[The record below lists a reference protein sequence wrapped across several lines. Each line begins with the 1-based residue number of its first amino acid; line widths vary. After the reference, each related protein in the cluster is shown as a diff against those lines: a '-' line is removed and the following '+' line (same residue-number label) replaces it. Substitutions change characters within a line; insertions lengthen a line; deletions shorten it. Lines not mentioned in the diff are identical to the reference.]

1 MKNISGYFDYS
12 ASTPLDV
19 RVKKA
24 MEPYFTD
31 YFYNP
36 SSGYSKAREVAVDLK
51 NARAQI
57 ASLLGSKPSEII
69 FTAGATEANN
79 MAIYGVMEKF
89 SQANIVV
96 SAIEHESVLKPA
108 QNYRTK
114 LCPVAKSGIIDLKE
128 LEALIDEK
136 TVLVSVMLA
145 NNEIG
150 TIQPVKKVAELIN
163 QVRQK
168 RIKTGNKLPIYLHSD
183 MAQAGNYL
191 DLHIS
196 RLGVDLMSLNGG
208 KIYGPKQ
215 SGILFVK
222 TGLVLK
228 PLILGGGQERNLR
241 SGTENI
247 PAIIGFAMAL
257 KIANEMRE
265 HEVKRLSELQKLFIN
280 LLKKHVPNHQI
291 NGSLKNRLPNN
302 VHVTFFDQDNERLM
316 ILLDELGFCTA
327 VGSACS
333 ASSEEPSHVLAALRM
348 SKNDIQMSLRFS
360 MGRLTTT
367 GGVTKLVDAIKTS
380 IHA

>member
-108 QNYRTK
+108 QNYRIK

-228 PLILGGGQERNLR
+228 PLILQIMRHAV
-241 SGTENI
+241 
-247 PAIIGFAMAL
+247 AI
-257 KIANEMRE
+257 
-265 HEVKRLSELQKLFIN
+265 
-280 LLKKHVPNHQI
+280 
-291 NGSLKNRLPNN
+291 
-302 VHVTFFDQDNERLM
+302 
-316 ILLDELGFCTA
+316 
-327 VGSACS
+327 
-333 ASSEEPSHVLAALRM
+333 
-348 SKNDIQMSLRFS
+348 
-360 MGRLTTT
+360 
-367 GGVTKLVDAIKTS
+367 
-380 IHA
+380 

>member
-108 QNYRTK
+108 QNYRIK

>member
-291 NGSLKNRLPNN
+291 NGYLKNRLPNN